1 MLETLQVYLATG
13 IGSVI
18 KALLLL
24 LLAWIAAKIAKALV
38 LKILKAPKIAGLL
51 QRADDEAAPGTTA
64 NYIAKLVYL
73 LVFLLFVPGILG
85 ALNADSIAAPI
96 LNLLNTVWGYVPN
109 ILAAVIVLAVG
120 VFVARLVRQ
129 LLIPVFQKIKVD
141 RLQEKAGIEVE
152 DSARLSNTL
161 AYIVYVLILIPV
173 IIVALE
179 VLNIRAISVPAV
191 DMLSKIFN
199 VIPNIIVACLLIGIG
214 TVIGKFAG
222 QIVTRLIASTG
233 ADAKLMELTGEKAGR
248 FVLSTVVGVVVQ
260 AVIVIFFLV
269 EGVSVLGLSVLTGI
283 GSAVIGYLPNIIAA
297 VVVLAAAVFAS
308 RITEK
313 AMKKTSFG
321 AYILP
326 VRIGIF
332 GIAVFMILNQLG
344 IASHI
349 VNSAFILIMAALA
362 VAFAIAFGIGG
373 REFAAN
379 TLRALSEKTAK
390 LSADAEPAASEDTD
404 ADDEAPNL

>member
-1 MLETLQVYLATG
+1 
-13 IGSVI
+13 
-18 KALLLL
+18 
-24 LLAWIAAKIAKALV
+24 
-38 LKILKAPKIAGLL
+38 
-51 QRADDEAAPGTTA
+51 
-64 NYIAKLVYL
+64 
-73 LVFLLFVPGILG
+73 
-85 ALNADSIAAPI
+85 
-96 LNLLNTVWGYVPN
+96 
-109 ILAAVIVLAVG
+109 
-120 VFVARLVRQ
+120 
-129 LLIPVFQKIKVD
+129 
-141 RLQEKAGIEVE
+141 
-152 DSARLSNTL
+152 
-161 AYIVYVLILIPV
+161 
-173 IIVALE
+173 
-179 VLNIRAISVPAV
+179 
-191 DMLSKIFN
+191 MLSKIIN

-233 ADAKLMELTGEKAGR
+233 ADAKLAELTGEKAGR

-308 RITEK
+308 RIAEK

-332 GIAVFMILNQLG
+332 GIAIFMILNQLG
-344 IASHI
+344 IASRI

-379 TLRALSEKTAK
+379 TLRALSEKTAEHIHDESCYA
-390 LSADAEPAASEDTD
+390 LVPVL
-404 ADDEAPNL
+404 DDEGKQTGVWEQVLTCTYEGESAE

>member
-38 LKILKAPKIAGLL
+38 LKILKVPKIVGLL

-233 ADAKLMELTGEKAGR
+233 ADAKLLELTGEKAGR
-248 FVLSTVVGVVVQ
+248 FVLSTVAGVIVQ

-332 GIAVFMILNQLG
+332 GIAIFMILNQLG
-344 IASHI
+344 IASRI

-404 ADDEAPNL
+404 

>member
-120 VFVARLVRQ
+120 VFVAKLVRQ

-233 ADAKLMELTGEKAGR
+233 ADAKLAELTGEKAGR
-248 FVLSTVVGVVVQ
+248 FVLSTVVGVVAQ

-308 RITEK
+308 RIAEK

-332 GIAVFMILNQLG
+332 GIAIFMILNQLG
-344 IASHI
+344 IASRI

-390 LSADAEPAASEDTD
+390 LSVDAEPAASED
-404 ADDEAPNL
+404 AD

>member
-38 LKILKAPKIAGLL
+38 LKILKAPKIAELL

-120 VFVARLVRQ
+120 VFIARLVRQ

-233 ADAKLMELTGEKAGR
+233 ADAKLVELTGEKAGR

-308 RITEK
+308 RIAEK

-344 IASHI
+344 IASRI

-404 ADDEAPNL
+404 